1 MDIKE
6 IGIAGTL
13 ESSDI
18 MIKVES
24 SDTDTISITLQSSVE
39 KQYGSQIRRVILET
53 ARELGLVSAA
63 ITAVDK
69 GALDCTVRARTAAA
83 IYRAC
88 QSSQYDWGG
97 SKTR

>member
-18 MIKVES
+18 MIRVEPG
-24 SDTDTISITLQSSVE
+24 DADNISISLDSSVE
-39 KQYGSQIRRVILET
+39 KQYGNQIRRVILDT
-53 ARELGLVSAA
+53 ARELGLVGAA

-69 GALDCTVRARTAAA
+69 GALDCTVRARTTAA

-88 QSSQYDWGG
+88 QSSQYDWGE
-97 SKTR
+97 SKT